1 MENKHTAG
9 EWEIVT
15 DLEME
20 LYPTEIFIAVKNDK
34 GIFEHPIC
42 NAYLSNNKD
51 GKANANLISAA
62 PDMLEA
68 LQTVLSFIKDN
79 EQELKGGRLD
89 QCIKEITAAINK
101 ATK

>member
-1 MENKHTAG
+1 MNTNHTAG
-9 EWEIVT
+9 QWEIVT

-51 GKANANLISAA
+51 GKANAHLISAA

-68 LQTVLSFIKDN
+68 LIECLSALKDGYI
-79 EQELKGGRLD
+79 EQRAKANDMAL
-89 QCIKEITAAINK
+89 AAIKKALNK
-101 ATK
+101 PTK